1 MINKKRYYIEK
12 IALLY
17 REHGIKPLSMDAIAT
32 LIGLSKKSLYNY
44 FESKEKMVDAVFQ
57 FHFKRLRDGFST
69 IVSEKIN
76 AIDKLLKVS
85 DLLYHFYGSFSEP
98 MLEDLRQFYPYL
110 SHKNKDT
117 YQKHLATEIEH
128 NIQEGI
134 QQGLYIKTFDVQLIT
149 HHFVLS
155 LQLLLTEQSLPNNK
169 ITPATAYK
177 QLILYHIRGIAS
189 NRGMQ
194 KLSAH
199 LENTS
204 LSNDNP
210 QKIA

>member
-1 MINKKRYYIEK
+1 
-12 IALLY
+12 
-17 REHGIKPLSMDAIAT
+17 MDAVASH
-32 LIGLSKKSLYNY
+32 IGLSKKSLYNY

-57 FHFKRLRDGFST
+57 FHFERIRQRFNDIKA
-69 IVSEKIN
+69 EKIN
-76 AIDKLLKVS
+76 ALDKLLKVS
-85 DLLYHFYGSFSEP
+85 ELLYHFYDSLSAP

-110 SHKNKDT
+110 SHKNRDT
-117 YQKHLATEIEH
+117 YRKHLATEIEH
-128 NIQEGI
+128 NIHKGI
-134 QQGLYIKTFDVQLIT
+134 QQGLYINTFDVQLIT
-149 HHFVLS
+149 HHFVSS
-155 LQLLLTEQSLPNNK
+155 LQLLLTEQSVPNNK
-169 ITPATAYK
+169 ITPAIAYK

-199 LENTS
+199 LENAS